1 MSLIEP
7 PAAPRTA
14 IFWGR
19 DDLLG
24 KAIEMT
30 LTTASD
36 WRLIKISDDSDI
48 QTLTREVERLHPEI
62 IFMSLEHFDQELSAS
77 ICATEENTQL
87 RIVIIN
93 PCNNRIEVFSRKV
106 IWIQEIS
113 DLLSL
118 ISDPSNS
125 TERGGNSETQSC
137 SFQ

>member
-7 PAAPRTA
+7 PVAPRTA

-36 WRLIKISDDSDI
+36 WRLIRISNETDA
-48 QTLTREVERLHPEI
+48 QTLAREVERLHPEI
-62 IFMSLEHFDQELSAS
+62 IFMSLEHFDQELPAS
-77 ICATEENTQL
+77 ICATEENSQL

-106 IWIQEIS
+106 IWIQEMS

-118 ISDPSNS
+118 IRDESNP
-125 TERGGNSETQSC
+125 TEKGGNPEI
-137 SFQ
+137 